1 LSLAEEEL
9 DVRDFADAD
18 MDERI
23 DPAYPTSPRAAEA
36 EKREVELLL
45 NRLNALGTVDSK
57 FTKFLSGLQ
66 EVTVDGRSVLVF
78 TEYTDTMEY
87 LRDQLTPLYGTTLG
101 CYSGAGG
108 QVWDGQAW
116 VSVSKADITKQL
128 THGTLKAL
136 ICTDAASEGL
146 NLQAASAIVNYD
158 LPWNPSKVEQRI
170 GRIDRIGQR
179 QAVLPIHNLFLDY
192 SVDIRVY
199 QALRERCGLFEH
211 FVGRMQPVL
220 ALARDALRHNLQRE
234 EAGAFLTKLSKA
246 AEEVV
251 TDVAI
256 AYTFIE
262 SEADSSHIS
271 EPPLT
276 RHEIETA
283 LAWLAETSGS
293 VSARQVKGQPRWR
306 LRGLGKRTI
315 EVTTRREMLERDKD
329 VVPMTAGV
337 DLLQQLI
344 ERLELPSRVPL
355 VLAQYSSGACRCV
368 EARWVEADNVIV
380 IKSAKQ
386 LIQLIH
392 SWNGTL
398 ASPSLIL

>member
-1 LSLAEEEL
+1 
-9 DVRDFADAD
+9 
-18 MDERI
+18 
-23 DPAYPTSPRAAEA
+23 
-36 EKREVELLL
+36 
-45 NRLNALGTVDSK
+45 
-57 FTKFLSGLQ
+57 
-66 EVTVDGRSVLVF
+66 
-78 TEYTDTMEY
+78 
-87 LRDQLTPLYGTTLG
+87 
-101 CYSGAGG
+101 
-108 QVWDGQAW
+108 
-116 VSVSKADITKQL
+116 
-128 THGTLKAL
+128 
-136 ICTDAASEGL
+136 
-146 NLQAASAIVNYD
+146 
-158 LPWNPSKVEQRI
+158 
-170 GRIDRIGQR
+170 
-179 QAVLPIHNLFLDY
+179 
-192 SVDIRVY
+192 
-199 QALRERCGLFEH
+199 
-211 FVGRMQPVL
+211 
-220 ALARDALRHNLQRE
+220 
-234 EAGAFLTKLSKA
+234 LSKA

-271 EPPLT
+271 EPPQT
-276 RHEIETA
+276 RNEIETA
-283 LAWLAETSGS
+283 LDWLAETSAS

-398 ASPSLIL
+398 ASPSLIVQAQDQARIVAQQRVERMLQSALTEEDANLRRQLEAARHRLIRELGRTLLCLGTGDLSRLFHEQVQREAHDDGRYHRALRRLNGLPLWTKAEIEEIEQFARSLTETERQARILGSEVDAALNDPRWRVTT